1 MIPKLTID
9 NIFEA
14 SKIEEV
20 VQDFISLK
28 KRGANL
34 IGKCPFHDEK
44 TPSFTVSPSKNIF
57 KCFGCGKGGNP
68 VNFIMEHEKLSYPQA
83 LEYLAQKYNIIIEKL
98 ELSSD
103 QKKKLEEKE
112 GLYIINNLASKFY
125 KKSLLNSKEGKLL
138 ALSYLYSRGF
148 NYEIID
154 KFDIGFCFNKKENF
168 YNYAENLKYSKKL
181 ILNSGLCFKKNN
193 KIIERFVNR
202 IIFPIHS
209 LSGRVLGFGGR
220 ILKQDKNLAKYINSS
235 ENEIYIKSKILY
247 GIYQSKS
254 EIIKHNNCFI
264 VEGYTD
270 VLSLHQNGIKNTV
283 ASSGTALTEGQIK
296 LISRFTNNITL
307 LFDGDEAGIK
317 ASLRG
322 VNLILKNGL
331 NLKVVNF
338 PKGEDPDSFAKNHGA
353 FMLKSFLS
361 ENEKDFIDFRLNII
375 SDKDKRDPIK
385 RSNLIKEL
393 SLSISLISDPIT
405 RAVYSQDLSKK
416 LEISESLINSN
427 INSII
432 KPNNRLKVISSEKIL
447 LNKDIYESQLIKYM
461 IKYSNENIIVFSSGK
476 NTEINI
482 IEYIKNSLS
491 EKIEKNESWIKNKLL
506 KKIFNE
512 ILLHHSI
519 KKNLLNFFI
528 NHSDPNIC
536 KKVVELIFEKHTLS
550 NWGKKN
556 IWVPLEVDKL
566 SSLVQESLLRL
577 MQLRLEDLIN
587 KTKEKLS
594 SDVEN
599 NTYLKKLISL
609 TAAKNKIKIK
619 LGRDC

>member
-220 ILKQDKNLAKYINSS
+220 ILKQDKN
-235 ENEIYIKSKILY
+235 
-247 GIYQSKS
+247 
-254 EIIKHNNCFI
+254 F
-264 VEGYTD
+264 
-270 VLSLHQNGIKNTV
+270 
-283 ASSGTALTEGQIK
+283 
-296 LISRFTNNITL
+296 
-307 LFDGDEAGIK
+307 LF
-317 ASLRG
+317 
-322 VNLILKNGL
+322 
-331 NLKVVNF
+331 
-338 PKGEDPDSFAKNHGA
+338 
-353 FMLKSFLS
+353 
-361 ENEKDFIDFRLNII
+361 
-375 SDKDKRDPIK
+375 
-385 RSNLIKEL
+385 
-393 SLSISLISDPIT
+393 
-405 RAVYSQDLSKK
+405 Y
-416 LEISESLINSN
+416 
-427 INSII
+427 
-432 KPNNRLKVISSEKIL
+432 
-447 LNKDIYESQLIKYM
+447 
-461 IKYSNENIIVFSSGK
+461 
-476 NTEINI
+476 
-482 IEYIKNSLS
+482 
-491 EKIEKNESWIKNKLL
+491 
-506 KKIFNE
+506 
-512 ILLHHSI
+512 
-519 KKNLLNFFI
+519 
-528 NHSDPNIC
+528 
-536 KKVVELIFEKHTLS
+536 
-550 NWGKKN
+550 
-556 IWVPLEVDKL
+556 
-566 SSLVQESLLRL
+566 
-577 MQLRLEDLIN
+577 
-587 KTKEKLS
+587 
-594 SDVEN
+594 
-599 NTYLKKLISL
+599 
-609 TAAKNKIKIK
+609 
-619 LGRDC
+619 

>member
-9 NIFEA
+9 NIFET

-98 ELSSD
+98 ELSPD
-103 QKKKLEEKE
+103 QKKKIEKRE
-112 GLYIINNLASKFY
+112 GLYIINNIASKFY
-125 KKSLLNSKEGKLL
+125 KNSLLNSKEGKLI

-154 KFDIGFCFNKKENF
+154 KFDIGFCFNKNETF
-168 YNYAENLKYSKKL
+168 YNYAENLKYSKNL

-235 ENEIYIKSKILY
+235 ENEIYIKNKILY

-254 EIIKHNNCFI
+254 EIIKHNKCFV

-317 ASLRG
+317 ASLKG

-331 NLKVVNF
+331 NIKVINF
-338 PKGEDPDSFAKNHGA
+338 PKGEDPDSFAKNHGKS
-353 FMLKSFLS
+353 MLQSFLL

-375 SDKDKRDPIK
+375 SDKDKKDPIK

-427 INSII
+427 INSIV
-432 KPNNRLKVISSEKIL
+432 KPNNQLKATSSDKII
-447 LNKDIYESQLIKYM
+447 LNKNIYESQLIKYM
-461 IKYSNENIIVFSSGK
+461 IKYSNESIIVFSSGK

-482 IEYIKNSLS
+482 IEYIKNALS

-506 KKIFNE
+506 KKIFDE
-512 ILLHHSI
+512 ILLNYSF

-528 NHSDPNIC
+528 NHSDPDIC

-550 NWGKKN
+550 NWSKKN

-577 MQLRLEDLIN
+577 MQLRLEELIN

-594 SDVEN
+594 SDIEN

-609 TAAKNKIKIK
+609 TSAKNKIKLK

>member
-9 NIFEA
+9 NIFET

-98 ELSSD
+98 ELSPD
-103 QKKKLEEKE
+103 QKKKLEKSE
-112 GLYIINNLASKFY
+112 GLYIINNIASKFY
-125 KKSLLNSKEGKLL
+125 KNSLLNSKEGKHI

-154 KFDIGFCFNKKENF
+154 KFDIGFCFNKNETF
-168 YNYAENLKYSKKL
+168 YNYAENLKYSKNL

-235 ENEIYIKSKILY
+235 ENEIYIKNKILY

-254 EIIKHNNCFI
+254 EIIKHNKCFV

-317 ASLRG
+317 ASLKG

-331 NLKVVNF
+331 NIKVINF
-338 PKGEDPDSFAKNHGA
+338 PKGEDPDSFAKNHGKS
-353 FMLKSFLS
+353 MLQSFLS

-375 SDKDKRDPIK
+375 SDKDKKDPIK

-427 INSII
+427 INSIV
-432 KPNNRLKVISSEKIL
+432 KPKNQFRATSSDTIL
-447 LNKDIYESQLIKYM
+447 LNKNIYESQLIKYM
-461 IKYSNENIIVFSSGK
+461 IKYSNESIIVFSSGK

-482 IEYIKNSLS
+482 IEYIKNALS

-506 KKIFNE
+506 KKIFDE
-512 ILLHHSI
+512 ILLNYSL

-528 NHSDPNIC
+528 NHSDPDIC

-550 NWGKKN
+550 NWSKKN

-577 MQLRLEDLIN
+577 MQLRLEELIN

-594 SDVEN
+594 SDVDN

-609 TAAKNKIKIK
+609 TSAKNKIKLK

>member
-220 ILKQDKNLAKYINSS
+220 ILKQNKNLAKYINSS

>member
-353 FMLKSFLS
+353 FMLQSFLS

>member
-98 ELSSD
+98 ELSPD
-103 QKKKLEEKE
+103 QKKKLEKSE
-112 GLYIINNLASKFY
+112 GLYIINNIASKFY
-125 KKSLLNSKEGKLL
+125 KNSLLNSKEGKHI

-154 KFDIGFCFNKKENF
+154 KFDIGFCFNKNETF
-168 YNYAENLKYSKKL
+168 YNYAENLKYSKNL

-235 ENEIYIKSKILY
+235 ENEIYIKNKILY

-254 EIIKHNNCFI
+254 EIIKHNKCFV

-317 ASLRG
+317 ASLKG

-331 NLKVVNF
+331 NIKVINF
-338 PKGEDPDSFAKNHGA
+338 PKGEDPDSFAKNHGKS
-353 FMLKSFLS
+353 MLQSFLS

-375 SDKDKRDPIK
+375 SDKDKKDPIK

-427 INSII
+427 INSIV
-432 KPNNRLKVISSEKIL
+432 KPKNQFRATSSDTIL
-447 LNKDIYESQLIKYM
+447 LNKNIYESQLIKYM
-461 IKYSNENIIVFSSGK
+461 IKYSNESIVVFSSGK

-482 IEYIKNSLS
+482 IEYIKNALS

-506 KKIFNE
+506 KKIFDE
-512 ILLHHSI
+512 ILLNYSL

-528 NHSDPNIC
+528 NHSDPDIC

-550 NWGKKN
+550 NWSKKN

-577 MQLRLEDLIN
+577 MQLRLEELIN

-594 SDVEN
+594 SDIEN

-609 TAAKNKIKIK
+609 TSAKNKIKLK

>member
-9 NIFEA
+9 NIFET

-98 ELSSD
+98 ELSPD
-103 QKKKLEEKE
+103 QKKKLEKSE
-112 GLYIINNLASKFY
+112 GLYIINNIASKFY
-125 KKSLLNSKEGKLL
+125 KNSLLNSKEGKHI

-154 KFDIGFCFNKKENF
+154 KFDIGFCFNKSETF
-168 YNYAENLKYSKKL
+168 YNYAENLKYSKNL

-235 ENEIYIKSKILY
+235 ENEIYIKNKILY

-254 EIIKHNNCFI
+254 EIIKHNKCFV

-317 ASLRG
+317 ASLKG

-331 NLKVVNF
+331 NIKVINF
-338 PKGEDPDSFAKNHGA
+338 PKGEDPDSFAKNHGKS
-353 FMLKSFLS
+353 MLQSFLS

-375 SDKDKRDPIK
+375 SDKDKKDPIK

-427 INSII
+427 INSIV
-432 KPNNRLKVISSEKIL
+432 KPKNQFRATSSDTIL
-447 LNKDIYESQLIKYM
+447 LNKNIYESQLIKYM
-461 IKYSNENIIVFSSGK
+461 IKYSNESIIVFSSGK

-482 IEYIKNSLS
+482 IEYIKNALS

-506 KKIFNE
+506 KKIFDE
-512 ILLHHSI
+512 ILLNYSL

-528 NHSDPNIC
+528 NHSDPDIC

-550 NWGKKN
+550 NWSKKN

-577 MQLRLEDLIN
+577 MQLRLEELIN
-587 KTKEKLS
+587 KTKKKLS
-594 SDVEN
+594 SDIEN

-609 TAAKNKIKIK
+609 TSAKNKIKLK

>member
-98 ELSSD
+98 ELSPD
-103 QKKKLEEKE
+103 QKKKLEKSE
-112 GLYIINNLASKFY
+112 GLYIINNIASKFY
-125 KKSLLNSKEGKLL
+125 KNSLLNSKEGKHI

-154 KFDIGFCFNKKENF
+154 KFDIGFCFNKNETF
-168 YNYAENLKYSKKL
+168 YNYAENLKYSKNL

-235 ENEIYIKSKILY
+235 ENEIYIKNKILY

-254 EIIKHNNCFI
+254 EIIKHNKCFV

-317 ASLRG
+317 ASLKG

-331 NLKVVNF
+331 NIKVINF
-338 PKGEDPDSFAKNHGA
+338 PKGEDPDSFAKNHGKS
-353 FMLKSFLS
+353 MLQSFLS

-375 SDKDKRDPIK
+375 SDKDKKDPIK

-427 INSII
+427 INSIV
-432 KPNNRLKVISSEKIL
+432 KPKNQFRATSSDTIL
-447 LNKDIYESQLIKYM
+447 LNKNIYESQLIKYM
-461 IKYSNENIIVFSSGK
+461 IKYSNESIIVFSSGK

-482 IEYIKNSLS
+482 IEYIKNALS

-506 KKIFNE
+506 KKIFDE
-512 ILLHHSI
+512 ILLNYSL

-528 NHSDPNIC
+528 NHSDPDIC
-536 KKVVELIFEKHTLS
+536 KKVVELIFEKHSLS
-550 NWGKKN
+550 NWSKKN

-577 MQLRLEDLIN
+577 MQLRLEELIN

-594 SDVEN
+594 SDIEN

-609 TAAKNKIKIK
+609 TSAKNKIKLK

>member
-353 FMLKSFLS
+353 FMLQSFLS

-519 KKNLLNFFI
+519 EKNLLNFFI

>member
-9 NIFEA
+9 NIFET

-83 LEYLAQKYNIIIEKL
+83 LEYLAQKYNIIIEKI
-98 ELSSD
+98 ELSPD
-103 QKKKLEEKE
+103 QKKKLEKSE
-112 GLYIINNLASKFY
+112 GLYIINNIASKFY
-125 KKSLLNSKEGKLL
+125 KNSLLNSKEGKHI

-154 KFDIGFCFNKKENF
+154 KFDIGFCFNKNETF
-168 YNYAENLKYSKKL
+168 YNYAENLKYSKNL

-235 ENEIYIKSKILY
+235 ENEIYIKNKILY

-254 EIIKHNNCFI
+254 EIIKHNKCFV

-317 ASLRG
+317 ASLKG

-331 NLKVVNF
+331 NIKVINF
-338 PKGEDPDSFAKNHGA
+338 PKGEDPDSFAKNHGKS
-353 FMLKSFLS
+353 MLQSFLS

-375 SDKDKRDPIK
+375 SDKDKKDPIK

-427 INSII
+427 INSIV
-432 KPNNRLKVISSEKIL
+432 KPKNQFRATSSDTIL
-447 LNKDIYESQLIKYM
+447 LNKNIYESQLIKYM
-461 IKYSNENIIVFSSGK
+461 IKYSNESIIVFSSGK

-482 IEYIKNSLS
+482 IEYIKNALS

-506 KKIFNE
+506 KKIFDE
-512 ILLHHSI
+512 ILLNYSL

-528 NHSDPNIC
+528 NHSDPDIC

-550 NWGKKN
+550 NWSKKN

-577 MQLRLEDLIN
+577 MQLRLEELIN

-594 SDVEN
+594 SDIEN

-609 TAAKNKIKIK
+609 TSAKNKIKLK